1 MGITVSVTTKGAE
14 KLERNLAGAD
24 RLVGTFALQV
34 EANAKAAIQTGGK
47 SGRTYRRGRKGTHT
61 ASAPGEAPATD
72 TGQIAGSIHAQRE
85 KAPSWRVAVT
95 DPKGLLLEKG
105 TRRILPRPF
114 LLPAL
119 EKVRKPFIAAVRAL
133 FND

>member
-1 MGITVSVTTKGAE
+1 MGMTVEVKT
-14 KLERNLAGAD
+14 AGAD
-24 RLVGTFALQV
+24 KLARRMNDADALVGTFALQI

-47 SGRTYRRGRKGTHT
+47 SGRTYRRGKKGVHT

-72 TGQIAGSIHAQRE
+72 TGQLVNSIQSQRE
-85 KAPSWRVAVT
+85 GRASWAVNVL
-95 DPKGLLLEKG
+95 DPKGRMLETG

-114 LLPAL
+114 LKPAL
-119 EKVRKPFIAAVRAL
+119 EKVRKPFYAAVRKL